1 MIRVDI
7 SKFVPATA
15 LQYLAGLDQ
24 PLLCH
29 VAISA
34 DFGGLL
40 HDCGLARWRYN
51 PVLWGI
57 VKLRVALG
65 QLRDTSGTPSEEGKS
80 GAFSVEQ
87 ADE

>member
-1 MIRVDI
+1 LLDLI
-7 SKFVPATA
+7 SRYFVT
-15 LQYLAGLDQ
+15 
-24 PLLCH
+24 LLFLL
-29 VAISA
+29 I
-34 DFGGLL
+34 FGGLL
-40 HDCGLARWRYN
+40 HDWGLARWRYN

-65 QLRDTSGTPSEEGKS
+65 QMRDTGTPSEEGKS